1 MALYIPLPD
10 APPVED
16 QDGDQWYFRDN
27 EGHEDWVLA
36 PEYLPVLHQ
45 KYQADA
51 IWYTVRRFPGMTE
64 EQRAESDR
72 DWLYNHS
79 LRWHPSLSAAER
91 NA

>member
-1 MALYIPLPD
+1 MALMIPLPD
-10 APPVED
+10 APPTAD

-36 PEYLPVLHQ
+36 LEYLPLAHAQYASSV
-45 KYQADA
+45 
-51 IWYTVRRFPGMTE
+51 WYTVRCFPGMTV
-64 EQRAESDR
+64 EQRAEADR